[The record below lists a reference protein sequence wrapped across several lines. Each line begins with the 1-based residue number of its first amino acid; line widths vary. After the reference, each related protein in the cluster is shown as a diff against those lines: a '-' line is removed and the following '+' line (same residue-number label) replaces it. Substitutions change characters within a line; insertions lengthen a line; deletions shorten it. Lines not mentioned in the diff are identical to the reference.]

1 MTWELPIRG
10 FYSPSIE
17 LFGGDNF
24 LQWINQGPKNTA
36 DKRFSLWHSLSRDM
50 HMFARIYLELPQIH
64 FQGRSPNRHFKSI
77 LLQFVSK
84 IIDIFVLITPGRRIC
99 SSQGSPIR
107 QILQL
112 SLGSSSF
119 CLACG
124 SINLSISHAT
134 HNKCL
139 IVPISILNG
148 NLGYQSY
155 RQHIIW
161 SMVLWFEGLSKY

>member
-1 MTWELPIRG
+1 MA
-10 FYSPSIE
+10 FSIE
-17 LFGGDNF
+17 RYAYVCPHRFGITTD
-24 LQWINQGPKNTA
+24 T
-36 DKRFSLWHSLSRDM
+36 LS
-50 HMFARIYLELPQIH
+50 
-64 FQGRSPNRHFKSI
+64 GSPNRHCLSI

-84 IIDIFVLITPGRRIC
+84 IHRYFFVLVTPGRIC

-161 SMVLWFEGLSKY
+161 SMVLWFEGISKYCA